1 MIDLKKVKADLEQ
14 QLRELDERA
23 HEIDEDLSET
33 PDRNWSEQAIEAEDD
48 EVLEEVGA
56 ITLIEIGQIKTALAK
71 IEDGT
76 YGVCD
81 GCGEDIPEK
90 RLEALPY
97 ASRCIKCA

>member
-1 MIDLKKVKADLEQ
+1 MIDLKKVKAELETK
-14 QLRELDERA
+14 LRELDERA
-23 HEIDEDLSET
+23 HEIDDDLSET
-33 PDRNWSEQAIEAEDD
+33 PDPNWSEHAVEAEDD

-56 ITLIEIGQIKTALAK
+56 ITLVEIGQIKTALAK

-81 GCGEDIPEK
+81 GCGEEIPEK

-97 ASRCIKCA
+97 ATRCIKCA

>member
-1 MIDLKKVKADLEQ
+1 MIDLKKVKADLEK